1 MSALQKEDKM
11 NIETS
16 KKILKIAGILSII
29 GGVIG
34 ILVGILA
41 TAGGGILAG
50 LGEAE
55 DQGEG
60 AMVAVVGVI
69 VLIAGIVSLIEG
81 IFSTRAAK
89 DTSKIKPAWIFAII
103 GLVTNGISFVSGII
117 NGGGS
122 AGSGIVSVAFSV
134 LIFIAANSIKKE
146 EGI

>member
-1 MSALQKEDKM
+1 M

-29 GGVIG
+29 GGVIS

-50 LGEAE
+50 IGEAE

-60 AMVAVVGVI
+60 AMVAIVGVI
-69 VLIAGIVSLIEG
+69 VLIAGIISLIEG

-103 GLVTNGISFVSGII
+103 GLVSNGISFVSGIVQ
-117 NGGGS
+117 GGS
-122 AGSGIVSVAFSV
+122 AGTGIVSVAFSV

-146 EGI
+146 EGL